1 MDVVP
6 RAGLSRAQ
14 LQLGDLMLQ
23 QPRELRSERASEEKG
38 GPGAGETEWEC

>member
-1 MDVVP
+1 MDVVA

-14 LQLGDLMLQ
+14 LQLGDFTLQ
-23 QPRELRSERASEEKG
+23 QLQELKSERASEEKG